1 MTDRATNLAAEWV
14 LEAQGILVRFGGLVA
29 VNEVSLVVAPGSIT
43 SLIGPNGAGKTTL
56 FNALTGILRPNEG
69 RVLLGGR
76 DVTDLTTDARARL
89 GMARTFQRLEIFTGM
104 TVFENLQVAAE
115 AATPG
120 RTFGGLLRWNHP
132 DEPTIV
138 ETVERA
144 MHLVGLSDMRDRVA
158 GSLSTGA
165 LRQVELGRAL
175 CMQPSVLLLDE
186 PSSGLDTGET
196 EAFQDVLREVAATG
210 VGVLLVEHDVD
221 LVMAL
226 SERIYVLDFGVVIA
240 AGSPDEVTN
249 DPAVLEAYLG
259 VPAAEVPG

>member
-1 MTDRATNLAAEWV
+1 MSDKV
-14 LEAQGILVRFGGLVA
+14 LEARDIVVRFGGLVA
-29 VNEVSLVVAPGSIT
+29 VNEVSLDVAPGSIT

-56 FNALTGILRPNEG
+56 FNALTGILRPDEG

-76 DVTDLTTDARARL
+76 DVTEMATDARARL
-89 GMARTFQRLEIFTGM
+89 GVARTFQRLEIFTGM

-132 DEPTIV
+132 DEPAIV
-138 ETVERA
+138 DTVEEVLD
-144 MHLVGLSDMRDRVA
+144 LVGLGAMRDRVA

-175 CMQPSVLLLDE
+175 CMRPTVLLLDE

-196 EAFQDVLREVAATG
+196 QAFQDVLRSVAATG
-210 VGVLLVEHDVD
+210 VGILLVEHDVE

-240 AGSPDEVTN
+240 VGSPDEVTK

-259 VPAAEVPG
+259 VPAEEAVG